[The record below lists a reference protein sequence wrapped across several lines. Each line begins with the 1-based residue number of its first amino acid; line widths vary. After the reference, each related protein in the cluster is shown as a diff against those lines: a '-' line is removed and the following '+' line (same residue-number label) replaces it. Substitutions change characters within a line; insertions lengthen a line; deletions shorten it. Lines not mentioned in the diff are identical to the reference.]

1 VTDPCDCRVAMYG
14 SIWADRSV
22 RELHL
27 ASRDTNARGSVWPW
41 EELRLISLLACFC
54 NDMDGP
60 ERERWMS
67 NVQ

>member
-22 RELHL
+22 HL
-27 ASRDTNARGSVWPW
+27 ASRESGHERPW
-41 EELRLISLLACFC
+41 FCGPGRNFC

-60 ERERWMS
+60 ERERCMS

>member
-27 ASRDTNARGSVWPW
+27 ASREGQRTPEVLWPH
-41 EELRLISLLACFC
+41 EGRNFC

>member
-27 ASRDTNARGSVWPW
+27 A
-41 EELRLISLLACFC
+41 
-54 NDMDGP
+54 
-60 ERERWMS
+60 
-67 NVQ
+67 

>member
-27 ASRDTNARGSVWPW
+27 ARGTRTPVVLCGPG
-41 EELRLISLLACFC
+41 RNFC

>member
-22 RELHL
+22 HL
-27 ASRDTNARGSVWPW
+27 ASRESGHEPRGFVAPG
-41 EELRLISLLACFC
+41 RNFC

>member
-27 ASRDTNARGSVWPW
+27 ASREGRTPGFVALGGTSVTTWSVLN
-41 EELRLISLLACFC
+41 ENGGCQMYS
-54 NDMDGP
+54 
-60 ERERWMS
+60 S
-67 NVQ
+67 

>member
-27 ASRDTNARGSVWPW
+27 ASREGRTPVVLWPW
-41 EELRLISLLACFC
+41 EELL
-54 NDMDGP
+54 
-60 ERERWMS
+60 
-67 NVQ
+67 